1 MLSDLKS
8 RADGCT
14 ASLTIR
20 LRQIFPRNT
29 VAALAVALGLGLTV
43 PAYGIDPQTLETM
56 ISEGKYEAA
65 LKRIDAEMATSAT
78 DSVDLLFLRARVVDA
93 SGNTSQAEHAYRE
106 LITRYPARP
115 EPYNN
120 LARIYSS
127 QGKLDQ
133 ASSLLRA
140 GLYTHPSYRVLFDNL
155 TRIYAEQA
163 ARSLSAALQSNVP
176 KPDSQQPMETLTEVR
191 ALSRT
196 H

>member
-8 RADGCT
+8 RADRCT
-14 ASLTIR
+14 ASLTVR
-20 LRQIFPRNT
+20 LRQIFPRNIP
-29 VAALAVALGLGLTV
+29 AALAVALGLGLTV
-43 PAYGIDPQTLETM
+43 PAYGIDPQTLEAM
-56 ISEGKYEAA
+56 IGEGKYEAA
-65 LKRIDAEMATSAT
+65 LELIDAEIATST
-78 DSVDLLFLRARVVDA
+78 SNPVDLLFLRARVVDA

-106 LITRYPARP
+106 LITQYPARP

-155 TRIYAEQA
+155 ARVYAEQA
-163 ARSLSAALQSNVP
+163 ARSLSAALESNVP
-176 KPDSQQPMETLTEVR
+176 KPDSQEPMETLTEVR
-191 ALSRT
+191 TLSHT